1 MTAESIRGNETEKV
15 RFSRKSDIQVAGM
28 ISICILTKGEH
39 PFGSELVFVKNV
51 IEGRPVY

>member
-15 RFSRKSDIQVAGM
+15 RFTRKSDIQVAGM